1 MPSFSARAVR
11 ALVRFT
17 TRRRVARA
25 LRSPDFPRR
34 YRAILAQMKLSF
46 GRLPRGA
53 RRLAANEPDA
63 GVRGEWI
70 VPVADAAATR
80 VVYYLHGGGFAA
92 GSPAHYRSLT
102 GALALTCDARVFVP
116 DYRLAPEAPFP
127 AAIDD
132 VLAGYDWLLGQGVDP
147 KKVVAAGDSAGGG
160 LTLSF
165 LLAARDSHRPLPAG
179 GVLLSP
185 WTDLASTG
193 ESVRTN
199 AGSDDVIVRD
209 DANTLA
215 HLYARDLP
223 LDDPRVS
230 GLYADPAGL
239 PPLLIQASAIEML
252 RDDAVRVAEKARAAG
267 VDATVH
273 LFDGVQHVWQLF
285 TWLPESRKA
294 IAEIAS
300 FVARVTAA

>member
-1 MPSFSARAVR
+1 LRARAVR

-34 YRAILAQMKLSF
+34 YRAILDQMKLSF
-46 GRLPRGA
+46 GRLPRGVRSIA
-53 RRLAANEPDA
+53 VDEPDA
-63 GVRGEWI
+63 AVRGEWI
-70 VPVADAAATR
+70 VPVAGAASSR

-102 GALALTCDARVFVP
+102 GALARACHARVFVP

-132 VLAGYDWLLGQGVDP
+132 ALAGYDWLLGQRIAAKD
-147 KKVVAAGDSAGGG
+147 VVAAGDSAGGG

-165 LLAARDSHRPLPAG
+165 LLAARDSRRSMPAA

-199 AGSDDVIVRD
+199 ARIDDVIVRD

-223 LDDPRVS
+223 LDDPRIS
-230 GLYADPAGL
+230 GLYADLAGL
-239 PPLLIQASAIEML
+239 PPLLIQASEIEML

-267 VDATVH
+267 VDATLQ

-285 TWLPESRKA
+285 TWLPESREA
-294 IAEIAS
+294 IAGIAS
-300 FVARVTAA
+300 FVMRVTSR